1 MSDHQFD
8 IDFLLEG
15 CIDDI
20 SFQHDKSTSEL
31 SKNNSS
37 LGSAEDEI
45 MDTSFTDYDEV
56 SDGLELLLDDLINY
70 ESGKTSRLEKELLLD
85 S

>member
-1 MSDHQFD
+1 M
-8 IDFLLEG
+8 EG